1 MNKKLLN
8 ILTLSFLVASIS
20 SCGNEN
26 PTSDPQQSEIPSVSD
41 SIGDSIPSSEIP
53 TIIPT
58 PEVNKD
64 PVYNENYNWPIQES
78 NAYKGIYSFTTSS
91 IDEPNSLNLKI
102 DGNPVTEEEKV
113 NFDATIRWDASER
126 YPVHS
131 DTVEN
136 CDNQIT
142 FNDEV
147 LGRLP
152 TDDSKGIIIPNLSL
166 FEGPNVFSVT
176 IGLSITS

>member
-20 SCGNEN
+20 SCGTEN
-26 PTSDPQQSEIPSVSD
+26 PTSDPQQSEIESEIPSVSD

-113 NFDATIRWDASER
+113 N
-126 YPVHS
+126 
-131 DTVEN
+131 
-136 CDNQIT
+136 
-142 FNDEV
+142 
-147 LGRLP
+147 
-152 TDDSKGIIIPNLSL
+152 LS
-166 FEGPNVFSVT
+166 
-176 IGLSITS
+176 